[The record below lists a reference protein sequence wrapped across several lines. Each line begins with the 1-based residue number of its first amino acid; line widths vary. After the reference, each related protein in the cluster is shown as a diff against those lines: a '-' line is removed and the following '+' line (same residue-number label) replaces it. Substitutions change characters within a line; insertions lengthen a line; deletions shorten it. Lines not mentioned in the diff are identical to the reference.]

1 MRDQLQES
9 QLSRKKSLGVV
20 VGFHREESAQPVGFC
35 FLTGEKRWIFL
46 HGMCTILVFPRRRLS
61 PSSPSFF
68 VLVIECLLLF
78 WREVWYGSSWT
89 RGGGDWI
96 PHFTGAA
103 SALPGTLRVKKVDFS
118 Q

>member
-20 VGFHREESAQPVGFC
+20 VGFHREESAQPVGFW
-35 FLTGEKRWIFL
+35 FLTGGKRWIFL
-46 HGMCTILVFPRRRLS
+46 HGMCTILVFLRRRLS
-61 PSSPSFF
+61 PQLS
-68 VLVIECLLLF
+68 LLLCACDRMPPAF
-78 WREVWYGSSWT
+78 GGKFGSSWT

>member
-61 PSSPSFF
+61 PQLS
-68 VLVIECLLLF
+68 LLLCACD
-78 WREVWYGSSWT
+78 RMPPAVLEGSLVVPGLGEVETGSPISLE
-89 RGGGDWI
+89 
-96 PHFTGAA
+96 
-103 SALPGTLRVKKVDFS
+103 LPLPC
-118 Q
+118 QEL